1 MRSLATLLFLFF
13 GFCGK
18 AQLNQTQLNKTKS
31 TPVFIQN
38 LVSKLDHDTCLDKK
52 FSIIF
57 YIVQDSTY
65 SVGSATQAT
74 LNAVVNELNRTF
86 KPICVSF
93 ENCSTVLIPNY
104 PFNKWKKNITE
115 PVVTSNWYTTK
126 TINFYI
132 VDSIKPTSPIVTEV
146 YGYAYGP
153 LPNASPSTNTHT
165 DVIVM
170 EREKLLMPNLYAL
183 FHHMGHF
190 FGLPHTYDEIGTNTS
205 TVTPPPNNGVISYEF
220 VDGSNCYDHGD
231 GFCDTE
237 ADGLTAIADGKNQ
250 QYVPPFDNY
259 MSNKENTGC
268 KYSQEQYNYMA
279 RIILKKRLYLH

>member
-1 MRSLATLLFLFF
+1 LLFLYAC
-13 GFCGK
+13 FCGK
-18 AQLNQTQLNKTKS
+18 AQLNQTLSSKAKS
-31 TPVFIQN
+31 NAASIQN
-38 LVSKLDHDTCLDKK
+38 LVSTLDHDTCLDKK
-52 FSIIF
+52 FSIVF

-74 LNAVVNELNRTF
+74 LNAVVNALNTTF

-115 PVVTSNWYTTK
+115 PVVTSNWYTAK

-132 VDSIKPTSPIVTEV
+132 VDSIKPISPIITEV

-153 LPNASPSTNTHT
+153 LPNTPPSANTHT

-205 TVTPPPNNGVISYEF
+205 TVTPSPNSGVTSYEF
-220 VDGSNCYDHGD
+220 VDGSNCYEHGD

-237 ADGLTAIADGKNQ
+237 ADGVGAIADGKSQ
-250 QYVPPFDNY
+250 RYIPPIDNY
-259 MSNKENTGC
+259 MSNSENTGC